1 MQGPP
6 VLERDSFHYNDVLS
20 MKRST
25 ISFLERSLSKNIII
39 GILAMLILAM
49 GLSFG
54 TDTGFLNPTAD
65 YATTGTQLTLPARA
79 YTSNNQYATGCYY
92 ANRGYGT
99 FGFSI
104 PSGSTINGIEVII
117 EGKSNTA
124 QNCVD
129 FDYGA
134 ASVYLSW
141 DNGGTYTVAKTY
153 TAFDTDTDSTVT
165 LGGSTNTWGR
175 TWSASDFAD
184 GSFTVKLDI
193 GGGEFQQYID
203 AIGVKVYYT
212 EAAAAAKDCTLTTAG
227 NPQNLSIPCNCT
239 ITRKQATNIDWLS
252 VNETGGTMTID
263 SSNMTFSHLN
273 ITPAQCKIAMNGTF
287 VWAWTPTPKAGA

>member
-1 MQGPP
+1 
-6 VLERDSFHYNDVLS
+6 

-25 ISFLERSLSKNIII
+25 ISFLGRSLSKNIII

-104 PSGSTINGIEVII
+104 PSGSTINGIEVSI

-129 FDYGA
+129 FDYGT

-153 TAFDTDTDSTVT
+153 TVFDTDTDSTVT
-165 LGGSTNTWGR
+165 VGGPTNTWGR
-175 TWSASDFAD
+175 TWSSSDFND
-184 GSFTVKLDI
+184 GSFTLKLDI

-212 EAAAAAKDCTLTTAG
+212 EAAASGAKDCSVPSSG
-227 NPQNLSIPCNCT
+227 SNWSIPCNCT
-239 ITRKQATNIDWLS
+239 VTRKAATVDFIS
-252 VNETGGTMTID
+252 VNETGGTLWID
-263 SSNMTFSHLN
+263 SSNITFSKLN
-273 ITPAQCKIAMNGTF
+273 ITPSQCTIALNGTF
-287 VWAWTPTPKAGA
+287 IWGWKP